1 VKTIQISTE
10 EMQKRIARY
19 RELKPLPIQN
29 PSIPEKARDV
39 VYSRKLLS
47 VIGLETKTNTPINAG
62 APIVGA
68 AGMTMTLAVC
78 PPGQG
83 PGLHS
88 HRNTYETFT
97 VMKGRF
103 EVRWNDDGSGA
114 AVLELYETISLPPG
128 VCRSFRNIGT
138 GEGILQVI
146 ITGGVHDMSDI
157 DFSEKAKQEIEAV
170 RPGLAAEFEKAGFTL
185 PPGAEARERFADRG
199 GAARPH
205 KARGFLAV
213 IQEHE
218 RRPELH
224 AERAP
229 ERLAA
234 RVGDLQVPHAGM
246 RGEGFSDERLGAAAV
261 AAPGTAELEERRAFK
276 RVDLGAL
283 RLGFGIGGI
292 HRRGRPKRLQNSGSP
307 FQSPARTTRAFWMS
321 SVRSQRAAT
330 LSGAAPNTTPPAP
343 PPERCACGTRS
354 SVSQVNESLALL
366 VGGPHA
372 ATTCS

>member
-19 RELKPLPIQN
+19 HKLKPLPIQN

-47 VIGLETKTNTPINAG
+47 VIGLEDSTTPINAE

-88 HRNTYETFT
+88 HRKTYETFT

-114 AVLELYETISLPPG
+114 AVLELYDTISFPPG

-138 GEGILQVI
+138 GEGILQVV

-157 DFSEKAKQEIEAV
+157 DFSKKARQEIEAV
-170 RPGLAAEFEKAGFTL
+170 RPGLAAEFEKVGFT
-185 PPGAEARERFADRG
+185 FT
-199 GAARPH
+199 
-205 KARGFLAV
+205 
-213 IQEHE
+213 
-218 RRPELH
+218 
-224 AERAP
+224 
-229 ERLAA
+229 
-234 RVGDLQVPHAGM
+234 AGS
-246 RGEGFSDERLGAAAV
+246 R
-261 AAPGTAELEERRAFK
+261 
-276 RVDLGAL
+276 
-283 RLGFGIGGI
+283 
-292 HRRGRPKRLQNSGSP
+292 
-307 FQSPARTTRAFWMS
+307 
-321 SVRSQRAAT
+321 
-330 LSGAAPNTTPPAP
+330 
-343 PPERCACGTRS
+343 
-354 SVSQVNESLALL
+354 
-366 VGGPHA
+366 
-372 ATTCS
+372 